1 MIRDRIRRVLAV
13 SLLLAVVGVLGTYA
27 LLRGASTSS
36 IAPKNVTSTGPT
48 LAPVSAG
55 VSHMPAPE
63 ESVPRRPLSKPSKRE
78 SPASPKQP
86 TVSLASTRASKTR
99 TGSFFNAANRK
110 SNRGARGGGTKR
122 LLSSRS
128 AAIPMPQSSSS
139 PPNPPTSNS
148 PADGVTGVSTSPTLN
163 VNVTDP
169 NSQNLTVNFYGKVI
183 PSATPGPNFTIVEL
197 PDTQYYSAGLQGG
210 TLAMF
215 NSQTQWIVN
224 NRVSQN
230 IAFVI
235 GLGDIVQDGNN
246 GGNYSEWINANSAV
260 SILDDPTATGLPQG
274 IPYSFG
280 VGNHDQGPAG
290 DGSPDDT
297 AGYNQYF
304 GFSRYSSKSY
314 YGGHYGTNNN
324 NHYELFS
331 AGGMEFIVI
340 NMAYVDPQW
349 DGPELTSILAW
360 ANGLLQTYSSRRAI
374 VVSHYLINSGFDA
387 SWSNQGLA
395 TYNALKGNPNVFLM
409 LCGHVTPPEGQRA
422 DVYNGNRVYTFLSD
436 YQEAGFGGDGWL
448 RTLTF
453 SPTNNQIQVQT
464 YSPYINQY
472 ETTSSGN
479 FTINYD
485 MQGTGNNFTLLA
497 SNSGVLSGS
506 STSYTWS
513 NLSPGSRYEWYV
525 TVSNSS
531 GTTLGPL
538 WSFTTTGG
546 SPVTLSPSSLSFPS
560 QLVNTP
566 SASQAVTLSNTGS
579 AALSI
584 TSIAASTQYAQ
595 TNNCPISPSTLAV
608 NGTCTINIT
617 FTPTAAGMQSG
628 NITIT
633 DSAVGSPQ
641 QISLT
646 GTGST
651 APIVSLSSGSLTF
664 GSQVLNTTSAAQAVM
679 LTNTGTASLSITS
692 TVASGDYAQT
702 NTCGASVAAG
712 ANCTISVTFTP
723 TATGTRTG
731 AITIT
736 DNAAGSPQSVNL
748 TGTGVPA
755 AAPVVSLSPA
765 SLTFGNQQIG
775 TTSTAQSVT
784 LSNTGNATLNITSI
798 VPSGDYADTTTCA
811 ATLAAAASCTISVTF
826 TPKAT
831 GTRTGAVTI
840 TDSASGSP
848 QSVNLTGTGLAAP
861 VPVVTLSASSLTFG
875 SPAVTVVQ
883 DAIAT
888 GRGSTTLAAAF
899 GSNVT
904 QNNLMVVGVSSSS
917 GNTFASPPITDTLG
931 SSWLLAVAENPG
943 ATGTPSQCNIYYA
956 VVPSTGANTVTV
968 HATGTNNLHLHIYE
982 ISGLVTSSV
991 LDQSGSNFQST
1002 TTTATVSTAG
1012 PTTAAN
1018 EYVFAYVGRNNGT
1031 GTWTAGTGYGDARSS
1046 PNTTSATDAFS
1057 EDKIVSATGTQTAT
1071 ATSSATDAL
1080 TSVIATFKAA
1090 GGGTRVGTTSA
1101 AQSVTLS
1108 NTGSA
1113 TLNITSIVPSGDYAD
1128 TTTCAATLVAG
1139 ASCTISVTFTPT
1151 ATGTRTGAVTITDN
1165 AAGSPHVISLTGTGL
1180 AAGTPVVS
1188 LSASSLTFGNQP
1200 INTTSTAQN
1209 VTLSNTG
1216 TGTLSIMSIVPSG
1229 NYADTTTCAATLAAG
1244 SNCTINVTFTP
1255 TATGTQTGAIT
1266 ITDNAAGSP
1275 QSVNLTGTGVA
1286 AAPIVSLS
1294 PTSLTFAS
1302 QLVSTTST
1310 AQSVTLSNTGNAT
1323 LNITSI
1329 VPSGDYAD
1337 TTTCAATLAA
1347 GSNCTIN
1354 VTFTPTAT
1362 GTRTGAIT
1370 ITDNAAGSPQS
1381 VNLTGTGVAVAAPVV
1396 SLNPASLT
1404 FASQL
1409 VSTTSAAQSVTLSNT
1424 GNATLNI
1431 TSIVP
1436 SGDYADTTTC
1446 VATLAAGGAS
1456 CTISVT
1462 FTPTAAGTRTGA
1474 VAITDNA
1481 AGSPHI
1487 ISLTG
1492 TGSATLA
1499 SIRLTG
1505 KFTEAQ
1511 SGSTSVSSQ
1520 TVTNTGFAIAP
1531 GDLIVVIVRFA
1542 NAGVSTTACSDNVNP
1557 GNYTQA
1563 HYQEDTSNGRAM
1575 IQYYM
1580 ANSASSLAGSLTIT
1594 CRYPLANHS
1603 YLGALDYSG
1612 AATSSPLDGHIGT
1625 TFPTATASP
1634 TSGSIT
1640 PTQPGDLLVGSL
1652 YISEGSTV
1660 TVSSESTGFTKEL
1673 LANEGTANHQH
1684 AHTADEVLSGASA
1697 QNYSP
1702 TFGSP
1707 LTTIDILTAYKAR

>member
-13 SLLLAVVGVLGTYA
+13 SLVVAVVGVPGIYA
-27 LLRGASTSS
+27 LLRGASMPS
-36 IAPKNVTSTGPT
+36 IALKNVPT
-48 LAPVSAG
+48 TAPTRAPVSAG
-55 VSHMPAPE
+55 VSHMSAPE
-63 ESVPRRPLSKPSKRE
+63 ESVPRRRLSEPSKE
-78 SPASPKQP
+78 KSPASPKQP
-86 TVSLASTRASKTR
+86 IVSVVSARASKVR
-99 TGSFFNAANRK
+99 ADSYLNAANRK
-110 SNRGARGGGTKR
+110 SNRNARGGTTR
-122 LLSSRS
+122 LDSAVRNSFTGLSRRP
-128 AAIPMPQSSSS
+128 AALPLPQSGGS

-183 PSATPGPNFTIVEL
+183 PSATPGPNFSIVAL

-224 NRVSQN
+224 NRVAQN

-235 GLGDIVQDGNN
+235 GLGDIVQNGNN

-280 VGNHDQGPAG
+280 VGNHDQGPGG

-314 YGGHYGTNNN
+314 YGGHYGTDND

-331 AGGMEFIVI
+331 AGGMDFIVI
-340 NMAYVDPQW
+340 NMAYVDPQYN
-349 DGPELTSILAW
+349 GPELTSILAW

-374 VVSHYLINSGFDA
+374 VVSHYFINSGFNA

-395 TYNALKGNPNVFLM
+395 TYNALKGNPNLFLM
-409 LCGHVTPPEGQRA
+409 LCGHVNPPEGQRA
-422 DVYNGNRVYTFLSD
+422 DVYNGNRVYTLLSD
-436 YQEAGFGGDGWL
+436 YQETGFGGDGRL
-448 RTLTF
+448 RILTF

-479 FTINYD
+479 FTIDYD

-497 SNSGVLSGS
+497 SNSGVPSGS
-506 STSYTWS
+506 STSYTWPS
-513 NLSPGSRYEWYV
+513 LSPGSKYEWYV

-531 GTTLGPL
+531 GTTIGPL

-546 SPVTLSPSSLSFPS
+546 SPDVTLSPSSLSFPS
-560 QLVNTP
+560 QPINTT
-566 SASQAVTLSNTGS
+566 STAQSVTLSNTGS
-579 AALSI
+579 AGLSI
-584 TSIAASTQYAQ
+584 TSIAASAQYAQ
-595 TNNCPISPSTLAV
+595 TNDCPISPSTLAV
-608 NGTCTINIT
+608 NGICTINVT
-617 FTPTAAGMQSG
+617 FTPTAAGVQSG
-628 NITIT
+628 SITIG

-641 QISLT
+641 HISLS
-646 GTGST
+646 GTAST
-651 APIVSLSSGSLTF
+651 PAPVVSLSSGSLTF
-664 GSQVLNTTSAAQAVM
+664 GNQQLSTTSA
-679 LTNTGTASLSITS
+679 
-692 TVASGDYAQT
+692 
-702 NTCGASVAAG
+702 
-712 ANCTISVTFTP
+712 
-723 TATGTRTG
+723 
-731 AITIT
+731 
-736 DNAAGSPQSVNL
+736 
-748 TGTGVPA
+748 
-755 AAPVVSLSPA
+755 
-765 SLTFGNQQIG
+765 
-775 TTSTAQSVT
+775 AQSVT

-811 ATLAAAASCTISVTF
+811 ATLAAAANCTISVTF

-848 QSVNLTGTGLAAP
+848 QTVNLTGTGVAAP
-861 VPVVTLSASSLTFG
+861 APVVTLSASSLTFG

-888 GRGSTTLAAAF
+888 GRGSTTLAVAF

-917 GNTFASPPITDTLG
+917 GNTFASPAITDTLG
-931 SSWLLAVAENPG
+931 SSWFLAVAENPG

-982 ISGLVTSSV
+982 ISGLLTSSV
-991 LDQSGSNFQST
+991 LDQIGSNFQSGVT
-1002 TTTATVSTAG
+1002 AATVSTAG

-1057 EDKIVSATGTQTAT
+1057 EDKIVSATGTQTAA

-1113 TLNITSIVPSGDYAD
+1113 TLNITTIVPSGDYAD
-1128 TTTCAATLVAG
+1128 TTTCAATLAVG
-1139 ASCTISVTFTPT
+1139 ANCTISVTFTPT
-1151 ATGTRTGAVTITDN
+1151 ATGTRAGAVTITDN
-1165 AAGSPHVISLTGTGL
+1165 AAGSPHIISLTGTGL
-1180 AAGTPVVS
+1180 AAGAPVVS

-1200 INTTSTAQN
+1200 VNTTSATQN

-1216 TGTLSIMSIVPSG
+1216 TGTLSITSIVPSG
-1229 NYADTTTCAATLAAG
+1229 NYADTTTCTATLATGA
-1244 SNCTINVTFTP
+1244 NCTISVTFTP
-1255 TATGTQTGAIT
+1255 TASGTQTGAIT
-1266 ITDNAAGSP
+1266 ITDSAAGSP
-1275 QSVNLTGTGVA
+1275 QQISLTGTGSTP
-1286 AAPIVSLS
+1286 APVVSLS
-1294 PTSLTFAS
+1294 SGSLTFGS
-1302 QLVSTTST
+1302 QVLNTTSA
-1310 AQSVTLSNTGNAT
+1310 AQAVTLTNTGNAT

-1337 TTTCAATLAA
+1337 TTTCAATLLA
-1347 GSNCTIN
+1347 GSNCAIN

-1362 GTRTGAIT
+1362 GTRTGAVA
-1370 ITDNAAGSPQS
+1370 ITDNAAGSPHI
-1381 VNLTGTGVAVAAPVV
+1381 VNLTGTGVTVAAPAV
-1396 SLNPASLT
+1396 SLSPASLT

-1409 VSTTSAAQSVTLSNT
+1409 VNTTSAAQSVTLSNT

-1446 VATLAAGGAS
+1446 AATVAAAAS
-1456 CTISVT
+1456 CTSSVT
-1462 FTPTAAGTRTGA
+1462 FTPKASGTRTGT
-1474 VAITDNA
+1474 VTITDNA

-1487 ISLTG
+1487 VNLTG
-1492 TGSATLA
+1492 TATLTS
-1499 SIRLTG
+1499 SIKLTG
-1505 KFTEAQ
+1505 KFTEAK

-1520 TVTNTGFAIAP
+1520 TVTNTGFAIAS
-1531 GDLIVVIVRFA
+1531 GDLIVVIVRIA
-1542 NAGVSTTACSDNVNP
+1542 NAGESTTTCSDNVNP
-1557 GNYTQA
+1557 GNYAQA

-1575 IQYYM
+1575 IHYYM
-1580 ANSASSLAGSLTIT
+1580 ANSASAPAGSLTIT
-1594 CRYPLANHS
+1594 CRYPLPNHS

-1625 TFPTATASP
+1625 IFTTPTASP
-1634 TSGSIT
+1634 SSGSIT
-1640 PTQPGDLLVGSL
+1640 PTQSGDLFVGSM
-1652 YISEGSTV
+1652 YMSESSTV
-1660 TVSSESTGFTKEL
+1660 TVSSESTGFTTEL
-1673 LANEGTANHQH
+1673 LGGEGTANQQH
-1684 AHTADEVLSGASA
+1684 AHTADEVLGGASA

-1702 TFGSP
+1702 TLSSP